1 MFKTILI
8 CCAVVLCGVVWAGV
22 QNTQKNIELPEQ
34 TGEEIQIINP
44 VVNTNTTGPTSRAS
58 FNRLDRVLMIP
69 DWTSDSVGLFDPYDG
84 TFLRYL
90 CKSPSASSPKNAI
103 AGPDGN
109 IYLADQV
116 QDAVTIF
123 DTSGTYLGIYADAS
137 DGLDNIRGIDFRDRS
152 LFVCNSPSSGTKGVW
167 EFSGPH
173 TFVRHFITY
182 TGVDPFDIYFL
193 ADGRSLF
200 ADIGTSDKIALHDTN
215 GIFIQTVITTS
226 FPEQIQSDPVLPGA
240 FLAASFSSNQVIDF
254 DLDGSIFRTFTLS
267 GARGVY
273 RLGNGNILA
282 TYGTAVIEMD
292 SLTGAT
298 IQIEKTGSFQYIER
312 YSAVSPGASETNN
325 SLSLT
330 SLVNIHP
337 NPFKNRTIIE
347 YNLLKPIAV
356 SVKIYS
362 CLGREVR
369 TLVTQNQAS
378 GIYSVTWDGKDNNG
392 RTVPNG
398 IYICNLQTV
407 EQNWYNQLI
416 LVK

>member
-8 CCAVVLCGVVWAGV
+8 CCVVVLFGVVWAGA
-22 QNTQKNIELPEQ
+22 QNTPKNTGLLEQ

-109 IYLADQV
+109 IYLSDQAGNTV
-116 QDAVTIF
+116 HMF
-123 DTSGTYLGIYADAS
+123 DTSGTYLGVYADNG
-137 DGLDNIRGIDFRDRS
+137 DGLQNIRGIDFRGNH
-152 LFVCNSPSSGTKGVW
+152 LFVCNSTSSGTKGVW

-193 ADGRSLF
+193 ADDRSLF
-200 ADIGTSDKIALHDTN
+200 ADIGTSDKIALHDTS
-215 GIFIQTVITTS
+215 GTFIQTVITTS

-240 FLAASFSSNQVIDF
+240 FLAASFSSNQIIDF
-254 DLDGSIFRTFTLS
+254 DLNGSIFRTFPLS

-337 NPFKNRTIIE
+337 NPFKNRTMIE
-347 YNLLKPIAV
+347 YNLLKPTAV
-356 SVKIYS
+356 SVKIYN

-369 TLVTQNQAS
+369 TLVNQHQTS
-378 GIYSVTWDGKDNNG
+378 GIYSIVWDGKDNNG
-392 RTVPNG
+392 MTVPNG
-398 IYICNLQTV
+398 IYVCSLRAENITQRR
-407 EQNWYNQLI
+407 QLI
-416 LVK
+416 LIK